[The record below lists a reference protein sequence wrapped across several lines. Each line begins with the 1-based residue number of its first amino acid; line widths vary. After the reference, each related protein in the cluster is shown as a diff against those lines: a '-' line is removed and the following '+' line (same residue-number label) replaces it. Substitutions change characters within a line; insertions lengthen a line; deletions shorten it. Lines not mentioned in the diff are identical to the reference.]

1 MLVLPK
7 TIGSLTLER
16 KIGTGNVAEAY
27 LATQRN
33 GKPALVRRIL
43 PFIARD
49 PARLA
54 AIEARVNE
62 LAGFRHPA
70 LVHVI
75 GTVEEGGETFMVE
88 DRVDGVSLERVIVAA
103 RTHNSRIPANL
114 FLHIAVQ
121 VCNALEALHSRPSP
135 SGADSTLHLGVKPGA
150 VFVAHDGKVTVGSF
164 GLTRS
169 PTSLPQGGVASA
181 ITPRMEYLSPEQT
194 HADQQI
200 TPSSDLFSLGAVL
213 YELLT
218 QESLF
223 RAESNL
229 QTIHRIRRGEV
240 TSQLLRVKARMPG
253 LDKVLYRALS
263 VNPKHR
269 YQRAFVLREDLR
281 GLMSGYSFASLPE
294 DAKEWLAPLF
304 DAQGVQPTPFVPAQ
318 ASYSGSSLD
327 TFDSADAPEDTDVG
341 FAAADADLEVSD
353 VDLPVAPKSAAVTRL
368 PDPTASSAGWVP
380 VVDGPSRKASLIG
393 LSDDEAAPENTAA
406 WIAPSEAW
414 QEHSAEQVDEDAAFE
429 APESTAGFLAARD
442 LPMHAAPPLEEPTQT
457 SPGEPPEVERPA
469 VARPAPRLGEEEAAN
484 TEAEF
489 EAPPPQSKVFS
500 LAIVGGLA
508 AMLICSGGVYGAYT
522 WALNAR
528 AERVAA
534 AMQTAA
540 PPIVAASNDPA
551 ATMADLTPLAP
562 PADAQAEQA
571 QPEQAQPEQAQPEPA
586 RASPAPVAAAQPE
599 APPQARSNEEE
610 RRTVS
615 PQPAAPQP
623 AAPQPAA
630 QPSTRVEATAR
641 PAAAQPS
648 TRVEATARPE
658 PVPQRTV
665 AAPTTPPPITRD
677 AAIPGPAPRPTGMI
691 RPTAPVTASVPSAA
705 APADASLNLTPA
717 ALNFDSIA
725 TDARAGRLRSEDA
738 AALSALPVSDPG
750 YTRAQALLLSNAEKK
765 GDGAAAERA
774 LQALFTLPE
783 NTYNPQFL
791 AADARYQVNKGQYDK
806 ALARA
811 QTAERYWSRLPPSQS
826 FATRTQIYEVEAAA
840 WQGKFYGSNADMTA
854 LDNAIRGWNR
864 YREHVA
870 SANRADLEKSAEAQI
885 TKLEDIRVRLQ
896 E

>member
-318 ASYSGSSLD
+318 ASYAGASLD
-327 TFDSADAPEDTDVG
+327 PFDSADAPEDTDVG
-341 FAAADADLEVSD
+341 FAASDADLEVSEA
-353 VDLPVAPKSAAVTRL
+353 DLPVAPKSAAVASL
-368 PDPTASSAGWVP
+368 PDPTASSGGWAP
-380 VVDGPSRKASLIG
+380 VVDGPSHKAHLIG

-457 SPGEPPEVERPA
+457 SPGEPPAVERPA
-469 VARPAPRLGEEEAAN
+469 VARTDPPFGVDAAAN
-484 TEAEF
+484 AEAEF

-540 PPIVAASNDPA
+540 PPVVAASNDPA
-551 ATMADLTPLAP
+551 ATMAELTPLPP
-562 PADAQAEQA
+562 PADAQAEPTQ
-571 QPEQAQPEQAQPEPA
+571 
-586 RASPAPVAAAQPE
+586 ASPAPVAAAQPK

-615 PQPAAPQP
+615 PQAAAPQ
-623 AAPQPAA
+623 
-630 QPSTRVEATAR
+630 
-641 PAAAQPS
+641 AAAQPS
-648 TRVEATARPE
+648 TRVEATARTAAAQPSTRAEATARPE
-658 PVPQRTV
+658 PVPQRSV
-665 AAPTTPPPITRD
+665 AAPTTPPPLTRD
-677 AAIPGPAPRPTGMI
+677 ATIPGPAPRPTGMI
-691 RPTAPVTASVPSAA
+691 RPTAPVAASIPSVA
-705 APADASLNLTPA
+705 APADASLTLTPA